1 MEAMRTARMTR
12 VARGSAAATLATF
25 VALLSHVAAGGA
37 MPGWLGV
44 AAPWMFSI
52 LVCVPL
58 AGRRLS
64 VLRVSAAVVVS
75 QALFHV
81 LFVLGSGSD
90 TAIVGHALHAH
101 HGVIALPAS
110 SDAVVLDV
118 ALTGDAVMWAAHGI
132 AAILTVAA
140 LHRGERTLALLGRV
154 ARDVAAWLG
163 RRTRILRA
171 PARPV
176 GAVPRPALDVVP
188 VRPRRAVPLSA
199 VVRRGPPPVCV

>member
-1 MEAMRTARMTR
+1 LHGAVCDGRCRRGVVGLSVGSGISPRQGRGRCAAAVRRTRATTMEAMRTARMTR

-64 VLRVSAAVVVS
+64 VLRVTAAVVVS

-81 LFVLGSGSD
+81 LFVLGSGS
-90 TAIVGHALHAH
+90 
-101 HGVIALPAS
+101 
-110 SDAVVLDV
+110 
-118 ALTGDAVMWAAHGI
+118 
-132 AAILTVAA
+132 
-140 LHRGERTLALLGRV
+140 
-154 ARDVAAWLG
+154 
-163 RRTRILRA
+163 
-171 PARPV
+171 
-176 GAVPRPALDVVP
+176 
-188 VRPRRAVPLSA
+188 
-199 VVRRGPPPVCV
+199 